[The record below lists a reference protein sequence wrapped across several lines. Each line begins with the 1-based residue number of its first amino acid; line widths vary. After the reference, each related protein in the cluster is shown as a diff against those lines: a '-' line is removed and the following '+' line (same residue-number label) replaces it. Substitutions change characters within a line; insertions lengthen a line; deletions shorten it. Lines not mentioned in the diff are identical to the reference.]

1 MLARL
6 CADHLAKMS
15 GEEKEE
21 KEESGADE
29 AEHEEI
35 GGNEADV
42 IDISEWTVPKKTSLT
57 KAFGIKRAISIL
69 LFVASLLTIWFALI
83 CVGIMSVIKLGS
95 TLNENMWMFFLF
107 VPIPIASIVFG
118 YYLKKKGYKYKKNVI
133 VGFIMAVLLLIYGSF
148 SFVFADVYS
157 HSDEPILKAEQTLNI
172 DIPTHVRI
180 NTQEWEQGTQSAS
193 REYIYYVSDIY
204 FEDYAVENF
213 EKDIANDSRW
223 INKIPSGIIGITSVF
238 CDVQDDGYCIIYNK
252 DTGEFNTL
260 PSESGE
266 YNFINL
272 IYNADINVMTLV
284 EYKIEFIK

>member
-1 MLARL
+1 VRKREL
-6 CADHLAKMS
+6 
-15 GEEKEE
+15 KENSAFYSYMY
-21 KEESGADE
+21 K
-29 AEHEEI
+29 
-35 GGNEADV
+35 N
-42 IDISEWTVPKKTSLT
+42 LT
-57 KAFGIKRAISIL
+57 KTIDSPVPNKWRVMSII
-69 LFVASLLTIWFALI
+69 LFVASLLSILGAL
-83 CVGIMSVIKLGS
+83 VLVNTVS
-95 TLNENMWMFFLF
+95 TVNGLFIENMWMFFLF

-118 YYLKKKGYKYKKNVI
+118 YYLKKKEYKYKKNVI

-180 NTQEWEQGTQSAS
+180 NTQEWEQRTQSAS